1 MLAKMLGLILGVG
14 ATAAALLAVRQAQVQ
29 AARELAEARLRV
41 RAIDER
47 VGRLRAEIAR
57 TIRPESLASMMDE
70 AGSMRPVAR
79 TGQDRFGL
87 VQSNRE

>member
-1 MLAKMLGLILGVG
+1 VLAKMLALILSVG
-14 ATAAALLAVRQAQVQ
+14 ATAAAMLAVRQAQVQ

-57 TIRPESLASMMDE
+57 DLQPEALAAMILDS
-70 AGSMRPVAR
+70 SPMRPVQR
-79 TGQDRFGL
+79 TGDDRFGL
-87 VQSNRE
+87 SHAGRD